1 MSMNVE
7 YLFIESRFFLLAL
20 LQHSLLK
27 IIITKMKRV
36 LISENKTVS
45 LAPTRVKQG
54 LHLINKC

>member
-1 MSMNVE
+1 M
-7 YLFIESRFFLLAL
+7 
-20 LQHSLLK
+20 QHSLLK